1 MGRSIFAISLASVVS
16 LSSLSA
22 GALPL
27 TATEIG
33 LMLRSGYSSKSV
45 ERELVQRHFVGSLDL
60 KQEETLIKAGAS
72 EELVADIN
80 SGAYALS
87 AEESAKAEHQI
98 SDLNRKRAVVA
109 ESSKKADARYQEQ
122 VLKERTSAAK
132 AAEGATATADFLTGS
147 LVRCQNGRI
156 VPAEDDALS
165 KKKLILFYFSAH
177 WCGPCRQFTPKL
189 VEYYNR
195 VVAAHPEVEL
205 VFYSFDRSASEM
217 ESYMRE
223 TGMPWLA
230 IDFNK
235 RQDKQSL
242 PQIAGKS
249 IPALFLVERTGRL
262 LSNAVIDG
270 KYVGP
275 DKVLT
280 DLDAIL
286 SGKSTQLAQAH

>member
-1 MGRSIFAISLASVVS
+1 MILAISLASVFS

-22 GALPL
+22 GTLPL

-45 ERELVQRHFVGSLDL
+45 ERELEQRHFVGSLDL
-60 KQEETLIKAGAS
+60 KQEEILIKAGAS
-72 EELVADIN
+72 EELVAAIE

-87 AEESAKAEHQI
+87 AAENAKAEHQI
-98 SDLNRKRAVVA
+98 SDLNRKRAAVA

-122 VLKERTSAAK
+122 VIRERALAAK
-132 AAEGATATADFLTGS
+132 ANEGAAAAADFLTGS

-156 VPAEDDALS
+156 VPADDDALS

-189 VEYYNR
+189 VEYYKR
-195 VVAAHPEVEL
+195 VVEAHPEVEL
-205 VFYSFDRSASEM
+205 VFYSFDHSASEM
-217 ESYMRE
+217 EGYMRE

-230 IDFNK
+230 IDYNK

-242 PQIAGKS
+242 TQTAGKG

-262 LSNAVIDG
+262 LSNAGCRREICWPRQR
-270 KYVGP
+270 Y
-275 DKVLT
+275 
-280 DLDAIL
+280 
-286 SGKSTQLAQAH
+286 